1 MKGIY
6 LAVLGKVLWGL
17 ASLVLLA
24 PVFYALL
31 SSFKGKAEFFQS
43 AWWQLP
49 DEFRFGNY
57 ATAFAKIHFFE
68 LAMNSLTIVVG
79 AVAGILILASLAGF
93 VLAWFEG
100 TFLRVVAAGILV
112 CLMVPL
118 AAGLVSLLLFSARLG
133 LLDSPL
139 ALWGPYI
146 AFHLPFSI
154 YLMKTYYE
162 GIPVSLLEAATVDG
176 ANFFQLYLRV
186 VLPMGVPMMVAL
198 AAINFVKIWG
208 EFALALALLPNP
220 KWWTLSAGIFNRAEM
235 MRHYSMPEMLAAALL
250 AVVPSLVM
258 FALCQKVLF
267 SIKLSGAVKG

>member
-1 MKGIY
+1 M
-6 LAVLGKVLWGL
+6 
-17 ASLVLLA
+17 
-24 PVFYALL
+24 
-31 SSFKGKAEFFQS
+31 
-43 AWWQLP
+43 
-49 DEFRFGNY
+49 
-57 ATAFAKIHFFE
+57 
-68 LAMNSLTIVVG
+68 
-79 AVAGILILASLAGF
+79 
-93 VLAWFEG
+93 
-100 TFLRVVAAGILV
+100 RVVAAGILV

-176 ANFFQLYLRV
+176 ANFFQIYLRV

-208 EFALALALLPNP
+208 EFALELALLPNP

-258 FALCQKVLF
+258 FALCQKGTVFNQAVGRSEGLNQRLSAF
-267 SIKLSGAVKG
+267 SCRPLGPPRTSLTKQAVCINSL